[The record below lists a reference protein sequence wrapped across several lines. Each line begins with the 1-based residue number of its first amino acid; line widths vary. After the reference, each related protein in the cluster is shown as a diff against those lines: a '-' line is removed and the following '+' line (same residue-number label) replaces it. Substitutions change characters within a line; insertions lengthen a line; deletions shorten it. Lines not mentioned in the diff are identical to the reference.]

1 MTQAEFVHPSQ
12 DPAGALARM
21 VAHTRFEDIPASL
34 VELARKAIF
43 DTLSVT
49 IAGSSWEVCPAIVD
63 QAMEWGGAPQSRV
76 AVYGHRLPAPL
87 AAFANGVM
95 ARAIDMGDVHETG
108 GHVSEWNVPVML
120 SALGL
125 AGRRITGRDF
135 ITAYVVG
142 AELSVRCSAA
152 LNLVRYQTTRGM
164 PGEWYGALCGAA
176 SAARLLDCTAD
187 ETWNALG
194 MCYSVHSMS
203 EHSKYAEGTQMA
215 RVQHSFAGDTAIKSV
230 LLTRRGV
237 TAPRGIFQGYPGG
250 ILHHLEW
257 DDVQPELLTEGLGTR
272 WHLGEGLSMKPYS
285 ACKFTHSFIASAAE
299 LVRVHGIDHREI
311 AAINCR
317 GSDAARMTFEP
328 AEAKWNPRSVPEAM
342 FSAPYAIATAVM
354 TGGFFLGDLTRE
366 AIDEPARRALMSR
379 VTIAADRSISEDFE
393 GYWVEIALR
402 DGHHFEMVT
411 PYTKGHTRNPLSW
424 DDQAEK
430 LRRCAAY
437 AARPFS
443 EGELRR
449 LEQLCRSL
457 DRLDDATMLLDA
469 MVPGG
474 MQPND
479 PGFISP
485 ESAHGGASSGRMAN
499 PIELA
504 GAAS

>member
-1 MTQAEFVHPSQ
+1 MTQTAFLHPSQ

-21 VAHTRFEDIPASL
+21 VANTRFEDIPASL
-34 VELARKAIF
+34 VELAKKAIF

-49 IAGSSWEVCPAIVD
+49 IAGSAWEVCPAIVD
-63 QAMEWGGAPQSRV
+63 QVMEWGGAPQSRI

-108 GHVSEWNVPVML
+108 GHVTEWNVPVML
-120 SALGL
+120 AALGI

-176 SAARLLDCTAD
+176 SAARLLDYSAD

-194 MCYSVHSMS
+194 MCYSVHTMS

-215 RVQHSFAGDTAIKSV
+215 RVQHSFAGDTAIKSL

-250 ILHHLEW
+250 ILHHIEW
-257 DDVQPELLTEGLGTR
+257 DDVQPELLTEDLGTR

-285 ACKFTHSFIASAAE
+285 ACKFTHSFIASTAE
-299 LVRVHGIDHREI
+299 LVRRHAIDHRRI

-328 AEAKWNPRSVPEAM
+328 AEAKWHPRSVPEAM
-342 FSAPYAIATAVM
+342 FSAPYTIATAAM
-354 TGGFFLGDLTRE
+354 TGGFFLGDLARE
-366 AIDEPARRALMSR
+366 AIDDPVRRALMSR
-379 VTIAADRSISEDFE
+379 VAITADRAITQDFE
-393 GYWVEIALR
+393 GYWVEIVLD
-402 DGHHFEMVT
+402 DGRRFEMVT
-411 PYTKGHTRNPLSW
+411 PYTAGHTRNPLTW
-424 DDQAEK
+424 ADQADK

-437 AARPFS
+437 SARPFA
-443 EGELRR
+443 EDELVR
-449 LEQLCRSL
+449 LEHLCRSL
-457 DRLDDATMLLDA
+457 DTLDDAALLLDA
-469 MVPGG
+469 MVPNGWEKPFDADVSMMSTAQG
-474 MQPND
+474 
-479 PGFISP
+479 
-485 ESAHGGASSGRMAN
+485 
-499 PIELA
+499 
-504 GAAS
+504 